1 MPAIAPHPP
10 LVFDESG
17 TPLSTLYGDVF
28 RSRAGAWAEARA
40 VFVEG
45 CALPQRWDEAAR
57 ESSGASFTVLE
68 LGFGPGVN
76 FLATL
81 EAWRE
86 RRDPSARLH
95 FFSVEAH
102 PLCPDDLGRAL
113 DALGAFGAAPADVRR
128 LLAQWPAALPGMH
141 RVAFEADAATLTL
154 CFGDARTL
162 VPKLRLG
169 ADAFFLDGFAPARN
183 PHMWEPALLRT
194 LGRLARPGATLA
206 TWSAAGAVREALAAA
221 GFEVERVA
229 GHGGKRHRLRA
240 RHAPRWR
247 GAPAPE
253 PLPRW
258 PARRALV
265 VGAGLAGAA
274 SAAGL
279 ARRGWQVTV
288 FEAAGAPLRGG
299 SAQPLCADHLHLSPD
314 DNPLAR
320 LSRAALAWRVRDAA
334 MPQRAPLG
342 KLLVDGGEREAARRA
357 AMLARLGF
365 PASFVRPLTSAE
377 ASDAAGLRLPH
388 GALWLPGCD
397 ALDPAFPVQ
406 AWLSTPGV
414 ILRTDA
420 SVTTVEPTCGGW
432 LARAPDGRALGTAA
446 IAVLANAGDAARLAG
461 STSLALRRVRG
472 QATLIGRT
480 QVGALRT
487 VLSGTAYAA
496 PLGDAILAGSSY
508 DDGDSLAPSRQVDAA
523 NLHRLAHMIGGD
535 ANAWLAGA
543 RSGPVGHRF
552 TSADRMPVIGAL
564 ADETAALRA
573 AAELLRNDRLPVPRA
588 PGLYGAFAFGSR
600 GLLWA
605 ALAAELLPALVEGD
619 PLPLEADLLR
629 ALDPTRFVRRM
640 LRRRCTAQ

>member
-169 ADAFFLDGFAPARN
+169 ADAFFLDGFAPTRN

-240 RHAPRWR
+240 RHA
-247 GAPAPE
+247 
-253 PLPRW
+253 
-258 PARRALV
+258 RRAS
-265 VGAGLAGAA
+265 
-274 SAAGL
+274 SA
-279 ARRGWQVTV
+279 T
-288 FEAAGAPLRGG
+288 
-299 SAQPLCADHLHLSPD
+299 
-314 DNPLAR
+314 
-320 LSRAALAWRVRDAA
+320 RDG
-334 MPQRAPLG
+334 R
-342 KLLVDGGEREAARRA
+342 DRRA
-357 AMLARLGF
+357 NISG
-365 PASFVRPLTSAE
+365 
-377 ASDAAGLRLPH
+377 
-388 GALWLPGCD
+388 
-397 ALDPAFPVQ
+397 
-406 AWLSTPGV
+406 
-414 ILRTDA
+414 
-420 SVTTVEPTCGGW
+420 
-432 LARAPDGRALGTAA
+432 
-446 IAVLANAGDAARLAG
+446 IAVL
-461 STSLALRRVRG
+461 
-472 QATLIGRT
+472 
-480 QVGALRT
+480 
-487 VLSGTAYAA
+487 
-496 PLGDAILAGSSY
+496 
-508 DDGDSLAPSRQVDAA
+508 
-523 NLHRLAHMIGGD
+523 
-535 ANAWLAGA
+535 
-543 RSGPVGHRF
+543 
-552 TSADRMPVIGAL
+552 
-564 ADETAALRA
+564 
-573 AAELLRNDRLPVPRA
+573 
-588 PGLYGAFAFGSR
+588 
-600 GLLWA
+600 
-605 ALAAELLPALVEGD
+605 
-619 PLPLEADLLR
+619 
-629 ALDPTRFVRRM
+629 
-640 LRRRCTAQ
+640 